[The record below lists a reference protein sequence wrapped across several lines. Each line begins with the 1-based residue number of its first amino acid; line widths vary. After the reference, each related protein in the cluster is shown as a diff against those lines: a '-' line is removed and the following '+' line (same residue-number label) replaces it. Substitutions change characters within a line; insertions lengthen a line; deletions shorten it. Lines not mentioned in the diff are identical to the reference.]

1 MKTITDYDVAARE
14 IVAWTK
20 GAFENHGF
28 KNAIVCV
35 DGEKDST
42 VVAKILIDALGK
54 DKVYGVVTPTTRD
67 TDQSTEYTI
76 LRDLVITN
84 IKEANLGLL
93 IDAAY
98 DTSMIALEQTSIG
111 SHTKS
116 RAMVDVK
123 NIVLNML
130 HSEIPDSTVVCTKNL
145 SDLTIGNYEFPS
157 DIGLIAPV
165 AGMTN
170 TEVKEL
176 GITIGLR
183 KELMYKK
190 PYIAMEN
197 CPLEMRLGFKDEQID
212 AYVRGDLEALTDGV
226 RMAIESRVMKSAIY
240 KNAFKMNFYHP
251 IIN

>member
-1 MKTITDYDVAARE
+1 
-14 IVAWTK
+14 
-20 GAFENHGF
+20 
-28 KNAIVCV
+28 
-35 DGEKDST
+35 
-42 VVAKILIDALGK
+42 
-54 DKVYGVVTPTTRD
+54 
-67 TDQSTEYTI
+67 
-76 LRDLVITN
+76 
-84 IKEANLGLL
+84 
-93 IDAAY
+93 
-98 DTSMIALEQTSIG
+98 
-111 SHTKS
+111 
-116 RAMVDVK
+116 
-123 NIVLNML
+123 
-130 HSEIPDSTVVCTKNL
+130 
-145 SDLTIGNYEFPS
+145 
-157 DIGLIAPV
+157 
-165 AGMTN
+165 MTN